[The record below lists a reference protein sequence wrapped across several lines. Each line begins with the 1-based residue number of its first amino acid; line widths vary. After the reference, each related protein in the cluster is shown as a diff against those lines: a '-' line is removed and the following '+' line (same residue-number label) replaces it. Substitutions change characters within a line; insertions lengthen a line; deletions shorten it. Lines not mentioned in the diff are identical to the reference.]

1 VRFEQVTL
9 ATAADVDDFYWR
21 VLGLGAGPFRIGET
35 TLEFVA
41 GEGEPF
47 YHFALLVPGDRF
59 DAALEWARERV
70 DLLPG
75 QEGNEVFDF
84 GFWDAQACYFHDPA
98 GNILEL
104 IAHRGVEERGTR
116 GPFEPGELVG
126 VSELGLVG
134 DPPALAAKL
143 EPLGIQVWSGSLDP
157 GSLAFAGERAR
168 TFILAPAGRGWLPT
182 GRPAE
187 EHRVE
192 ATVAGAV
199 AGTAVGALVRIG
211 SGVT

>member
-1 VRFEQVTL
+1 MRFEQVTL
-9 ATAADVDDFYWR
+9 ATAANVDDFYGR
-21 VLGLGAGPFRIGET
+21 VLGLGPGPFRIGET

-41 GEGEPF
+41 GGGEPF

-59 DAALEWARERV
+59 DAAFEWAHERV
-70 DLLPG
+70 ALLPG
-75 QEGNEVFDF
+75 PAGNEVFDF

-98 GNILEL
+98 GSIVEL
-104 IAHRGVEERGTR
+104 IAHRGVEERGTE

-143 EPLGIQVWSGSLDP
+143 EPLGIEIWSGSLDP

-168 TFILAPAGRGWLPT
+168 TFILAPTGRGWLPT
-182 GRPAE
+182 GRAAE
-187 EHRVE
+187 QHRVE
-192 ATVAGAV
+192 ARVAGAV
-199 AGTAVGALVRIG
+199 PGTAVDALIRIR